1 MTTSVSLAQAEPTC
15 FPMSLANPLVP
26 APPITALSPGM
37 ECFAWIRDLK
47 DALADRAFTARGAGG
62 LTLTTTSPVPSGVA
76 SKAVLSQPACGT
88 MLLQPSSASTST
100 QPITAPSRPY
110 HQSGGPHPREISRE
124 EGEGACSPDNV
135 NTSYTISARM
145 MMTPSMVP
153 SSSPSPPCPIS
164 YASVVLSSMGGSP
177 QPSSPVFPATA
188 AHESAAITLRTRAHR
203 HKRRRCCPGQ
213 CNVPRT
219 PNPPDEAFPSH
230 PLPMMGEASMPT
242 TTTHVTS
249 ARANNWDHRLNMSSP
264 TLPPMTLPSPSLQPF
279 TIKFLLRQ
287 RHPSTITEVF
297 TTKAPSSSRLSASR
311 PLSPQFAGVS
321 LRTPTLASGPQHL
334 TRGLLSGGQY
344 HSRFIGFKYLGN
356 PSGRQCFLTE
366 VYLLSSL
373 PIFFFFFLRLHF
385 LF

>member
-62 LTLTTTSPVPSGVA
+62 LTLTATSPVPSGIA

-110 HQSGGPHPREISRE
+110 HQSGGPHPHEISLE

-135 NTSYTISARM
+135 NTSYTISAHM

-188 AHESAAITLRTRAHR
+188 AHKSAAITLRTRAHR
-203 HKRRRCCPGQ
+203 RKRRCCCPGQ

-219 PNPPDEAFPSH
+219 PNPPDKAFPSH

-311 PLSPQFAGVS
+311 PSSPQFAGVS
-321 LRTPTLASGPQHL
+321 LRTPTLASSPQHL

-373 PIFFFFFLRLHF
+373 PFFFFFPFDYIF